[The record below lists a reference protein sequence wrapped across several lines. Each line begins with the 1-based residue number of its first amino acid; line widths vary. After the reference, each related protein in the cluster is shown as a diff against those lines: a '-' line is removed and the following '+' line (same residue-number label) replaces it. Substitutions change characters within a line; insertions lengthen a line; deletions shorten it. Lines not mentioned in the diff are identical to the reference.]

1 MYSVGAGGKFLSN
14 CLALSM
20 KAEFQHSRL
29 LGKFNNSQE
38 KFDFI
43 NGVISKNTYFWDD
56 CGLGCWQ
63 LLRVSNMPG
72 SSTPGSAEEFR
83 NNYMKS
89 TTLEKLTNGD
99 NLFFLIVHSVESLKN
114 HMSVWPRAKIIQM
127 TNSQDWRTYREYNIK
142 IRNMVDPLIE
152 SNLDHIVDA
161 SRVTVVDTSMYF
173 DTSKVVDTVR
183 FLYEK
188 FNLTDFNETY
198 IRELHQNWTYVLDK
212 IKSRN
217 QSNV

>member
-1 MYSVGAGGKFLSN
+1 MYSAGAGGKFLSN

-20 KAEFQHSRL
+20 KAEFQHRCL

-56 CGLGCWQ
+56 CGLGCRQ
-63 LLRVSNMPG
+63 LLGVGNMPG
-72 SSTPGSAEEFR
+72 FITPGPAPVEEFR

-89 TTLEKLTNGD
+89 PTLEKLTNGD
-99 NLFFLIVHSVESLKN
+99 NLFFLIVHTVKALKN

-127 TNSQDWRTYREYNIK
+127 TNAKDWLTYRNI
-142 IRNMVDPLIE
+142 NGMVDPLLE
-152 SNLDHIVDA
+152 LNLDHIVDA
-161 SRVTVVDTSMYF
+161 SRVTVVDTLMYF

-198 IRELHQNWTYVLDK
+198 IRELHQNWTYVLGK